1 MEDKFLDLK
10 YIQAKRYLVS
20 YINDLNKKNGLS
32 YILIES
38 ILDDIHRQVLQFAK
52 SEEEFKMKDFI
63 DSLRNSENN
72 LDEDKEKDGT
82 F

>member
-72 LDEDKEKDGT
+72 LNEDKEKDGT